1 LCVIAWRSSG
11 SLRRAG
17 RGAISAATAAEAAA
31 SGVFAS
37 TPPFASSF
45 EVDSGWLRLQPSR

>member
-1 LCVIAWRSSG
+1 MIAWRSSG

-17 RGAISAATAAEAAA
+17 RGAAATAASSAGA
-31 SGVFAS
+31 G
-37 TPPFASSF
+37 TGTLASSF